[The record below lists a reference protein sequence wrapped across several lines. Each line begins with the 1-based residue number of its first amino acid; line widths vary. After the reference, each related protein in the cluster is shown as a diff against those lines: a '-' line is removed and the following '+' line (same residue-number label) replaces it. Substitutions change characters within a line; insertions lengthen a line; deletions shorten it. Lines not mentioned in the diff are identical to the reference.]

1 VTVAHPDI
9 AKLPATPAPKPPLHQ
24 RLGQMHWTYYLLV
37 ASVIVGGSLFF
48 IAPPSGVSVAGWH
61 TLGLLIPVVMIW
73 GTGALPVGVA
83 SALFLALVVAFHL
96 VGPDVAFK
104 GFTNQL
110 PWLIAGAL
118 GIGVASEKTGLSKRM
133 AYFLLSHVRGLWG
146 LVFGG
151 YVANLLMLG
160 CPSVAGRGGV
170 LAPILRS
177 VVKSIGDDRQSNV
190 SRLLT
195 FNFCNATSTFL
206 SNLILTGG
214 VANTLMLAF
223 YSSLTGHTLTW
234 SQWIVIMAVPTLI
247 LCVFQFVGALIFA
260 PPERELMA
268 KLRDSRA
275 ARDAY
280 AALGPM
286 TFDEWKVAAMFV
298 LAIGLWV
305 FGAQLK
311 LDAGF
316 AALIVMGLLFLP
328 KIGVLNAADERAI
341 TWDLV
346 LLIGAAVGVGGILEQ
361 TGMIKAVSGALVAP
375 VLNPLAA
382 YGLVGI
388 AIGCILVGLF
398 AHFILP
404 SPANVTLAFPL
415 LISWGLNTLH
425 LPNAQVLA
433 FLGLLSVA
441 GNQVIMMAY
450 QMPPYYVF
458 LGMDVTNVPKFNAL
472 LIKIYPFAAVG
483 MFLGAFAAYALLNA
497 TGWGI

>member
-1 VTVAHPDI
+1 MTATQSDLSKPEL
-9 AKLPATPAPKPPLHQ
+9 LPKRPLHD
-24 RLGQMHWTYYLLV
+24 RLAGVHWTYHLLIV
-37 ASVIVGGSLFF
+37 AALIGASLFF
-48 IAPPSGVSVAGWH
+48 IPPPAGVTVQGWH

-96 VGPDVAFK
+96 VGADIAFK

-118 GIGVASEKTGLSKRM
+118 AIGVASDKTGLSKRT
-133 AYFLLSHVRGLWG
+133 AYFLLSHLRGLWG
-146 LVFGG
+146 LIFGA
-151 YVANLLMLG
+151 YAANILMMG

-170 LAPILRS
+170 LAPVLRS
-177 VVKSIGDDRQSNV
+177 IMKSIGDEKESNL

-223 YSSLTGHTLTW
+223 YSSLTGHSLTW
-234 SQWIVIMAVPTLI
+234 VQWVILMTLPTLV
-247 LCVFQFVGALIFA
+247 LCIFQFAGAVIFA

-268 KLRDSRA
+268 KLRDSQA
-275 ARDAY
+275 ASEAY
-280 AALGPM
+280 QALGPM
-286 TFDEWKVAAMFV
+286 TTDEWKVAAMFV

-305 FGAQLK
+305 FGAQLR
-311 LDAGF
+311 LDPGF

-328 KIGVLNAADERAI
+328 KIGVLTAADERNI

-346 LLIGAAVGVGGILEQ
+346 LLIGAAVGVGGILDQ
-361 TGMIKAVSGALVAP
+361 TGMIKAISGALVAP
-375 VLNPLAA
+375 VLNPLASF
-382 YGLVGI
+382 GLIGV
-388 AIGCILVGLF
+388 AVGCILVGLV

-458 LGMDVTNVPKFNAL
+458 LGMDVTNVPKFNGL

-483 MFLGAFAAYALLNA
+483 MLVGAYIVYGLITW

>member
-1 VTVAHPDI
+1 MTATQPDI
-9 AKLPATPAPKPPLHQ
+9 DKPLAKAPLHD
-24 RLGQMHWTYYLLV
+24 RLAKVHWTYYLLV
-37 ASVIVGGSLFF
+37 LSAVIGAFLFF
-48 IAPPSGVSVAGWH
+48 VAPPAGVSVAGWH

-73 GTGALPVGVA
+73 ATGVIPVGVA
-83 SALFLALVVAFHL
+83 SALFLALVVGFHL

-133 AYFLLSHVRGLWG
+133 AYFILSHVRGLWG
-146 LVFGG
+146 LIFGG
-151 YVANLLMLG
+151 YVANLLMMG

-177 VVKSIGDDRQSNV
+177 VVKSMGDDKNSNA

-223 YSSLTGHTLTW
+223 YSSLTGHSLTW
-234 SQWIVIMAVPTLI
+234 VQWSIVMAVPTVL
-247 LCVFQFVGALIFA
+247 LCIFQFIAAVIFA

-268 KLRDSRA
+268 KLKDSKA
-275 ARDAY
+275 AREAY
-280 AALGPM
+280 TALGPM

-311 LDAGF
+311 LDPGF

-346 LLIGAAVGVGGILEQ
+346 LLIGAAVGVGGILDQ
-361 TGMIKAVSGALVAP
+361 TGMIKAISGALVAP
-375 VLNPLAA
+375 VLNPLAG
-382 YGLVGI
+382 YGLVGV

-458 LGMDVTNVPKFNAL
+458 LGMDVTNVPKFNGL
-472 LIKIYPFAAVG
+472 LIKIYPFAALG
-483 MFLGAFAAYALLNA
+483 MFVGAFAAYWLLLA